1 MTRYRRVAPLF
12 PVLFV
17 FAMAAA
23 AQPSGS
29 NTRDSAIVRLG
40 QSAVPL
46 YGPWKFTVGD
56 SPIDPA
62 TKQPLWAQPDFD
74 DSRWETVNLTPGN
87 GAVDPIGGLSGYVPG
102 WTTRGHSGYWGYA
115 WYRIRVHVE
124 ARPGEKLAMA
134 GPADMDDAYQA
145 FSNGELVGQ
154 FGDFRASRP
163 KVFYT
168 QPVMFPM
175 PRIGQPS
182 GSIANGR
189 DTGSYV
195 LAFRVWM
202 DPYTLLQTPDAG
214 GFHSAPILGDAETVR
229 AAYTVRWVELVRSYS
244 PPAFEA
250 FLFGLLGL
258 MAFSL
263 LLFDRSDHVYIWMG
277 VLFLLITVVDGIEAL
292 GFWSQILAVPDYD
305 LLTDGFLAPLLY
317 AVWTIVWWVWFGR
330 QNRWVPRAV
339 MGLTLSL
346 MVSSILGEEV
356 FYGIIP
362 HLLAVRLLQ
371 ASLPLKLLLFAV
383 MAWIVI
389 QGIRRQGLEGW
400 LVLPVV
406 ILRGI
411 GSFQLTLRVLHV
423 NTFYHVFGITLTL
436 AEIANPLIAVVIA
449 ILLLRR
455 LRQSVKRQREMALDV
470 KQAQEVQQ
478 VILPEARTVL
488 PGLVVES
495 EYRPAREVG
504 GDFFQILPD
513 EKDSSLLIVAGDVTG
528 KGLKAGMLVALLVGA
543 IRTAVKFNPDPLAVL
558 KDLNEHL
565 LGRSD
570 ARATCLALRIE
581 ADGSA
586 TLANAGHI
594 PPYLNGEPVAMEGAL
609 PLGMMESAEFSVM
622 PFKLLDGDRLMLMSD
637 GIAEATDADG
647 RLFGF
652 ERVHDQLRAGASAAQ
667 LAGMA
672 QSFGQEDDITIIS
685 VTRTAVSAPAPA

>member
-1 MTRYRRVAPLF
+1 MAPLF

-29 NTRDSAIVRLG
+29 NTSDSAIVRLG

-62 TKQPLWAQPDFD
+62 TKEPLWAQPDFD
-74 DSRWETVNLTPGN
+74 DSRWETVNLTPGH
-87 GAVDPIGGLSGYVPG
+87 GAVDPIAGLSGYVPG

-124 ARPGEKLAMA
+124 ALPGEKLAMA
-134 GPADMDDAYQA
+134 GPTDMDDAYQA
-145 FSNGELVGQ
+145 FSNGELAGQ
-154 FGDFRASRP
+154 FGDFRASHP

-168 QPVMFPM
+168 QPVMFPL
-175 PRIGQPS
+175 PQISQPS
-182 GSIANGR
+182 SSIASGR

-202 DPYTLLQTPDAG
+202 EPYTLLQTPDAG
-214 GFHSAPILGDAETVR
+214 GFHSAPILGDAEAVR

-258 MAFSL
+258 MSFSL
-263 LLFDRSDHVYIWMG
+263 LLFDRSDPVYTWMG
-277 VLFLLITVVDGIEAL
+277 MLFLLIAVVDGIEAL
-292 GFWSQILAVPDYD
+292 GFWSQVLAIPSFY
-305 LLTDGFLAPLLY
+305 LLTDGLLVPLLY
-317 AVWTIVWWVWFGR
+317 AAWTIVWWVWFRR
-330 QNRWVPRAV
+330 QGRWVPRAV

-346 MVSSILGEEV
+346 MVSSILGDEV
-356 FYGIIP
+356 FFGLIP
-362 HLLAVRLLQ
+362 HSLAARFLQ
-371 ASLPLKLLLFAV
+371 ASQPLKLLLFAV
-383 MAWIVI
+383 MVWIVA

-406 ILRGI
+406 VLRGI
-411 GSFQLTLRVLHV
+411 GSIQLTLRFLHV
-423 NTFYHVFGITLTL
+423 NTFYHVFGVTLTL

-495 EYRPAREVG
+495 DYRPAREVS

-513 EKDSSLLIVAGDVTG
+513 EKDGSLLIVAGDVTG

-558 KDLNEHL
+558 KGLNEHL

-570 ARATCLALRIE
+570 AQATCLALRIE

-586 TLANAGHI
+586 TLANAGHM

-609 PLGMMESAEFSVM
+609 PLGIIESAEFNVM
-622 PFKLLDGDRLMLMSD
+622 RFKLLQGDRLMLMSD
-637 GIAEATDADG
+637 GITEATDSDG

-652 ERVHDQLRAGASAAQ
+652 ERVHDHLRAAASAAQ

-685 VTRTAVSAPAPA
+685 VTRTAVLAPAPA